1 MAEVAH
7 ETHYEYWR
15 PPMQAASE
23 VVGNQERVQ
32 ACDRCGT
39 EFIVGSRFC
48 HTCGA
53 GRPGASGTARGQLRI
68 SVARLNG
75 LAERLGLSMGA
86 FIAFVVG
93 IVCMIGAAT
102 LGLVFSTRTVLDWQA
117 VQLWRIE
124 LLLAAVSAFGAGFL
138 LKRDH

>member
-7 ETHYEYWR
+7 ETQHEYWR
-15 PPMQAASE
+15 PPLQAAPE
-23 VVGNQERVQ
+23 VVGHQERVQ

-53 GRPGASGTARGQLRI
+53 GRPGASGTARWQQRI
-68 SVARLNG
+68 SLAQLSS

-86 FIAFVVG
+86 SIAFVVG
-93 IVCMIGAAT
+93 VVCVIGAAIV
-102 LGLVFSTRTVLDWQA
+102 GLVFSTRTVLDWQA

-124 LLLAAVSAFGAGFL
+124 LLLASVSAFGAGFL
-138 LKRDH
+138 LKRDR

>member
-7 ETHYEYWR
+7 ETQHEYWR
-15 PPMQAASE
+15 PPMQAAPE
-23 VVGNQERVQ
+23 VVGRQERIQ

-53 GRPGASGTARGQLRI
+53 ERPGANGSARGQQSI
-68 SVARLNG
+68 SLTRLNI
-75 LAERLGLSMGA
+75 LADKLGLSMGA
-86 FIAFVVG
+86 FLAFAVG
-93 IVCMIGAAT
+93 IVCVIGAAT
-102 LGLVFSTRTVLDWQA
+102 LGLIFSTRTVLDWQA

-124 LLLAAVSAFGAGFL
+124 LLLAAVSAFAAGFL
-138 LKRDH
+138 LKRDR

>member
-7 ETHYEYWR
+7 ETQHEFWR
-15 PPMQAASE
+15 PPMQAAPE
-23 VVGNQERVQ
+23 VVSHQERIQ

-53 GRPGASGTARGQLRI
+53 ERPGAGGTTRGQE
-68 SVARLNG
+68 SFSWARLNS
-75 LAERLGLSMGA
+75 LAERIGLSTGA
-86 FIAFVVG
+86 FLAFVVG

-102 LGLVFSTRTVLDWQA
+102 LGLIFSTRTVLDWQA

-138 LKRDH
+138 LKRDR